1 MYATVENARVL
12 GNWARR
18 RIGMQLVICL
28 AAFENIGNYYVPG
41 TFLMKCLLENQS
53 CLSGSKA
60 ETVSLAKWDLVTLL
74 A

>member
-1 MYATVENARVL
+1 VENARVI
-12 GNWARR
+12 GSWARR
-18 RIGMQLVICL
+18 RVAMQLVICL
-28 AAFENIGNYYVPG
+28 PAFENIGNYCAPY

-60 ETVSLAKWDLVTLL
+60 EDGLSDQMGLVTLS